1 MYDWYDLSG
10 VLSKYLEAG
19 SRGLPGSAALS
30 VAECY
35 GLATVGGVQHSGSH
49 LKNIAKNQKIKIN
62 KKDIP

>member
-30 VAECY
+30 VAECH

-49 LKNIAKNQKIKIN
+49 L
-62 KKDIP
+62 